1 VYANV
6 TVGPARQSR
15 ETPRDIFLPA
25 IPYLFLNVRKLLLA
39 PLRLLVGWG
48 ISPRLLSLLAVTML
62 VLLRVTIGWHFFS
75 EGAVKQKQ
83 GDWSAAPFF
92 ANARS
97 PLASYYRDLVWDF
110 DGQIRLDFENT
121 KQHFANYRARVQ
133 GHFGFDKKQEDDSWD
148 LYESS
153 QKQIESILNQYAA
166 DIEEFKLGRKRLET
180 LDLDPRERAVRDGVD
195 SLGGQRETIRK
206 EWTSKGSEALKQID
220 LTWSQYE
227 QKLNELANGDQI
239 TNHGYV
245 RLDVP
250 RNQLI
255 DTSLIDRF
263 VPYFDMAVGIC
274 LLFGF
279 LTPAAALAAAGFL
292 GSVVLSQYPPETGPT
307 SSNYQL
313 IECMACFV
321 LAATGAGRFAGLDY
335 FIHLLIRK
343 FSPQPAVDD

>member
-1 VYANV
+1 VYSTAR
-6 TVGPARQSR
+6 VGPARRIR
-15 ETPRDIFLPA
+15 ETSSRDLPTSHPPF
-25 IPYLFLNVRKLLLA
+25 ILNVRKLLLA

-48 ISPRLLSLLAVTML
+48 ISPRLLSLVAVTML

-121 KQHFANYRARVQ
+121 KQHFANYRERVQ
-133 GHFGFDKKQEDDSWD
+133 LHFGFDKKQEDDSWN
-148 LYESS
+148 LYEAS

-166 DIEEFKLGRKRLET
+166 DIEEFKLGRQRLKT

-206 EWTSKGSEALKQID
+206 EWTGKGSAALKQID
-220 LTWSQYE
+220 LTWAQYE
-227 QKLNELANGDQI
+227 RKLNELANGDQI
-239 TNHGYV
+239 TSDGYIK
-245 RLDVP
+245 LDVP

-335 FIHLLIRK
+335 FIHLLIRN
-343 FSPQPAVDD
+343 FWPQPATNE